1 MIASLYAGLLTF
13 LYIYLAIRVIA
24 RRRAVRIGLGDEGD
38 AILLRAIR
46 AHGNLAE
53 YVPLALVLMILAE
66 LDAAPDY
73 LVHGVGLCLLAG
85 RCLHAYGVSREAEE
99 SPGRFMGMILTFTAL
114 LIAAAVCVIGFLA
127 AFPG

>member
-1 MIASLYAGLLTF
+1 MIAALYAGLLTF
-13 LYIYLAIRVIA
+13 LYVYLAFRVIA

-38 AILLRAIR
+38 VILLRAMR

-53 YVPLALVLMILAE
+53 YVPLGLVLMLLAE
-66 LDAAPDY
+66 LGGAADF

-99 SPGRFMGMILTFTAL
+99 SPGRFIGMILTFAAL
-114 LIAAAVCVIGFLA
+114 LVAAAVCVIEFLV